1 MNLLTM
7 NNKIYLPLTEKMF
20 YFDTIHTVMNQS
32 FNYWWPLRIE
42 IDRDLRREITNFIDD
57 EQQN

>member
-1 MNLLTM
+1 M
-7 NNKIYLPLTEKMF
+7 NNKIDLPLTELMF
-20 YFDTIHTVMNQS
+20 SFDTIHTVMNQS
-32 FNYWWPLRIE
+32 FNYWLPQRIE

>member
-1 MNLLTM
+1 MN
-7 NNKIYLPLTEKMF
+7 IEIDIPLTELMF
-20 YFDTIHTVMNQS
+20 SFDTIHTVMNQS